1 MCYLMFV
8 AILNFSVSLC
18 LALAYTIFMS
28 MDQSYKNFYINSHI
42 FKIVSYGNPVT
53 YLDRVDIFITN

>member
-1 MCYLMFV
+1 MFV

>member
-1 MCYLMFV
+1 MFV

-28 MDQSYKNFYINSHI
+28 MDQSCKNFYINGHI

-53 YLDRVDIFITN
+53 YLDRANISITN